1 VKDVNPWLL
10 SCPVL
15 AAERKDLLAGISVVS
30 AEFQEMGEEEQV
42 AIVLQNACR
51 NSRIHRVISRMWS
64 RRFYD

>member
-1 VKDVNPWLL
+1 
-10 SCPVL
+10 VL

-51 NSRIHRVISRMWS
+51 NSRIRSIIGRMWS
-64 RRFYD
+64 GRFYV